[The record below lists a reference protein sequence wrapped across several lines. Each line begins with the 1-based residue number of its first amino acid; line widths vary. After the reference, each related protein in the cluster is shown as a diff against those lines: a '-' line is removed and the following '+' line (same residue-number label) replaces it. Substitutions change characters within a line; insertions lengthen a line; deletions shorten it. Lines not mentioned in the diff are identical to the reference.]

1 LCSELHRQKYLQLAV
16 FLDDDP
22 IPGTALEML
31 WGVDKYEVEDTM
43 ALLSKKSLALAE
55 YDPASDGYV
64 YSLHDLQLDYLKNM
78 LGEQGWSSF

>member
-1 LCSELHRQKYLQLAV
+1 
-16 FLDDDP
+16 
-22 IPGTALEML
+22 ML

-78 LGEQGWSSF
+78 LGEQGWSS

>member
-1 LCSELHRQKYLQLAV
+1 
-16 FLDDDP
+16 
-22 IPGTALEML
+22 M
-31 WGVDKYEVEDTM
+31 DKYEVEDTM

-78 LGEQGWSSF
+78 LGEQGWSS